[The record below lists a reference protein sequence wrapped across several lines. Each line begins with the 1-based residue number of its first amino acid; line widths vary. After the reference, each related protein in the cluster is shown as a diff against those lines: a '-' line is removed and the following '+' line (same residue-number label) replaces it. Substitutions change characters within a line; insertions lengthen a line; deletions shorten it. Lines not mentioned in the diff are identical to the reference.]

1 MENKSKRRVLVVVP
15 AYNEELIIEDI
26 VLSIISEGY
35 SLVIVDDGSNDFTFA
50 KAQKFSCYV
59 LRHCINLG
67 QGAAIQTGFQF
78 GLQHTDCDVFVTFD
92 ADGQHRVED
101 IEKMIKPI
109 LDNQVDVVLG
119 SRFLGVDPENI
130 PNSRRFFLK
139 MAALLTRIIARIKV
153 TDTHNGFRAFSR
165 LALSQIELVHNDMS
179 HASEILSIIHDK
191 KLKYVEVPVKI
202 IYSDYSLA
210 KGQTLLN
217 GINILWDMFFDEVKK

>member
-1 MENKSKRRVLVVVP
+1 MNRIDNARVLVIIP
-15 AYNEELIIEDI
+15 AYNEGKIIEEVI
-26 VLSIISEGY
+26 SNVLSKGY
-35 SLVIVDDGSNDFTFA
+35 SLAVVDDGSGDDTYSRMAKYSCFT
-50 KAQKFSCYV
+50 
-59 LRHCINLG
+59 LRHIINLG
-67 QGAAIQTGFQF
+67 QGAALQTGFEY
-78 GLQHTDCDVFVTFD
+78 GLKQTNCDVFVTFD

-101 IEKMIKPI
+101 IEKLIEPI
-109 LDNQVDVVLG
+109 LDNEVDVVLG

-130 PNSRRFFLK
+130 PKSRKFFLK
-139 MAALLTRIIARIKV
+139 MATLLTRIIARIKV

-165 LALSQIELVHNDMS
+165 QALSQIDLIHNDMS

-202 IYSDYSLA
+202 IYSEYSLA

>member
-1 MENKSKRRVLVVVP
+1 MNEIDLTRVLVIIP
-15 AYNEELIIEDI
+15 AFNEGKIIEDVI
-26 VLSIISEGY
+26 SSVLSIGY
-35 SLVIVDDGSNDFTFA
+35 SLVVVDDGSRDDTYSRIAKYPCFT
-50 KAQKFSCYV
+50 
-59 LRHCINLG
+59 LRHIINLG
-67 QGAAIQTGFQF
+67 QGAALQTGFDF
-78 GLQHTDCDVFVTFD
+78 GLNQTKWDVFVTFD

-101 IEKMIKPI
+101 IEVMIKPI

-130 PNSRRFFLK
+130 PKSRRFFLK
-139 MAALLTRIIARIKV
+139 MATLLTRIIARIKV

-165 LALSQIELVHNDMS
+165 QALSQIDLMHNDMT

-191 KLKYVEVPVKI
+191 NFNYVEVPVKI
-202 IYSDYSLA
+202 IYSKYSLA